1 MLPYATVEE
10 AAVALGRNLTAAESL
25 WFSYSARKSDYFL
38 YCHNILFLFLIFSL
52 VPVPLVLLELARSSG
67 LLRYKIQPK
76 VRLSL
81 SETLSCYRDVMRM
94 FFLVVGP
101 LQLVS
106 FPSVKV
112 PFSTFSISI
121 SIFVA
126 ISVELTILRFISIFV
141 AFRFSLMIF
150 LIYFDFC
157 RCSVEFRSF

>member
-1 MLPYATVEE
+1 MTYETVEE
-10 AAVALGRNLTAAESL
+10 AAAALGRNLSAAEAL

-38 YCHNILFLFLIFSL
+38 YCHNILFLFLTFSV

-106 FPSVKV
+106 FPSIKV
-112 PFSTFSISI
+112 PISRFILLLSSIS
-121 SIFVA
+121 FQC
-126 ISVELTILRFISIFV
+126 L
-141 AFRFSLMIF
+141 AFCCFSSS
-150 LIYFDFC
+150 FC
-157 RCSVEFRSF
+157 